1 MNMGQSIAIKGELS
15 GAEDLTLE
23 GQVEGKI
30 HLPENVLT
38 VGKSARINAEIIAKA
53 VIVLGQLA
61 GNVTVKEK
69 FELRAGGSMQG
80 NVKAPRIA
88 MADGAV
94 FNGKVEMPGGKSVP
108 EAAAGTEAPGRR
120 RVGQWEIGVPN
131 LRTRRSD
138 ELREPRLRSVRPRAL
153 RAHGGGCGAPLSVQ
167 SRAPR
172 LRM

>member
-23 GQVEGKI
+23 GQVDGKI

-38 VGKSARINAEIIAKA
+38 VGTSARINAEIVAKA
-53 VIVLGQLA
+53 IIVLGQLT

-94 FNGKVEMPGGKSVP
+94 FNGKVEMPGAKPVP
-108 EAAAGTEAPGRR
+108 EAAAAPMLQA
-120 RVGQWEIGVPN
+120 VAV
-131 LRTRRSD
+131 
-138 ELREPRLRSVRPRAL
+138 
-153 RAHGGGCGAPLSVQ
+153 
-167 SRAPR
+167 
-172 LRM
+172 

>member
-23 GQVEGKI
+23 GQVDGKI
-30 HLPENVLT
+30 TLPDNVLT
-38 VGKSARINAEIIAKA
+38 VGTSARINAEIVAKA
-53 VIVLGQLA
+53 LVVLGQLT

-94 FNGKVEMPGGKSVP
+94 FNGKVEMPGAKTVS
-108 EAAAGTEAPGRR
+108 EAAAAPKLQA
-120 RVGQWEIGVPN
+120 VAVA
-131 LRTRRSD
+131 
-138 ELREPRLRSVRPRAL
+138 V
-153 RAHGGGCGAPLSVQ
+153 
-167 SRAPR
+167 
-172 LRM
+172 